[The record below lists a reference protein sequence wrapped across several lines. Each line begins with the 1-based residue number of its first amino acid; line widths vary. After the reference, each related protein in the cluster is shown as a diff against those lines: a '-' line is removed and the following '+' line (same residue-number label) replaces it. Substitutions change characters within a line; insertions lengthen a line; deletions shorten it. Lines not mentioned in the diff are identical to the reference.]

1 MSSNTTDSAAK
12 QAPADLKTRVK
23 ETYNSI
29 AAEYNEW
36 TGRNETTREDFLR
49 ELLKVLPDVQDRQ
62 LTVLELGCGAALT
75 STRMMLSRPGIHVVA
90 NDMSAAQ
97 IESAKKN
104 LSESSEEAL
113 SRVTFKEGD
122 MMQLS
127 FPNGALDAVVGLYS
141 LIHLPREEQSE
152 LLTRISS
159 WLRPGGHM
167 LVNFMSKSQEININ
181 PHWLAQKGWMFWS
194 GWGAERT
201 AELVK
206 GAGFEILKAELRGD
220 EGDATFF
227 WVIARKN

>member
-1 MSSNTTDSAAK
+1 MDPTA
-12 QAPADLKTRVK
+12 QQVPADLKAKVK
-23 ETYNSI
+23 ETYDSI

-36 TGRNETTREDFLR
+36 TGRNETTREDLLGG
-49 ELLKVLPDVQDRQ
+49 LLKLLPDGQGRQ

-75 STRMMLSRPGIHVVA
+75 STRMMLSRPGIHVIA

-104 LSESSEEAL
+104 LSRFSEAAVD
-113 SRVTFKEGD
+113 RVTFNEGD

-127 FPNGALDAVVGLYS
+127 FPSGSLDAVVGLYS

-152 LLTRISS
+152 LLTRIAG
-159 WLRPGGHM
+159 WLKPGGHI
-167 LVNFMSKSQEININ
+167 LVNFMSNGQEVKVN
-181 PHWLAQKGWMFWS
+181 PNWLVEKGWMFWS

-201 AELVK
+201 TELVK

-220 EGDATFF
+220 VGDATFF
-227 WVIARKN
+227 WVIARKD